1 MDIAH
6 RSSLLYAPASLI
18 LAVMAAFSVW
28 SALWNLVFVLL
39 NLIFFSVSILSYV
52 LHGFLQDTNNQ
63 FKEPHRLGKR
73 ILPKSV
79 MIFSMC
85 LLVLSE
91 LFATGMLILGTGLY
105 LF

>member
-1 MDIAH
+1 
-6 RSSLLYAPASLI
+6 
-18 LAVMAAFSVW
+18 MAAFSVW

-73 ILPKSV
+73 ILPKTV
-79 MIFSMC
+79 MTLSMF